1 MSKLRKVEISLLE
14 QKTKITGL
22 FKNIWT
28 PFDTLKNFDVNLLLI
43 IDSFLQ
49 YHEKI
54 WLHFNHWFVAFGMAD
69 NYKHALLDAARHGKV
84 LGVAAIVEHDSFTFE
99 QIDMN
104 RALQIAFV
112 YEHPKTIAYL
122 ISKGAH
128 HHSLITKL
136 QSAWRVSTKACGQ
149 ILEQELQKELPIFI
163 SEIKKLSFNIENDV
177 TRRRK
182 ITLETMLSETLTKG
196 KCRALA
202 FELKTTGVCVYRKYF
217 QDDTMKWENYEEDF
231 DEDIVSVTNNSFVW
245 VLMARL
251 SDVEFSRVLQQIRVA
266 YNRWVEYTVREYVRD
281 LSIHDKTCRF
291 LKQNPDVFRIRQYYS
306 TRNSEYV
313 QHKILSSCPFVETQD
328 TFIVNAFQTVCEKG
342 KRHIL
347 QCVKMNCFY
356 PRKWRFVIHSQYQNC
371 QSLCVCT
378 EDMRL
383 VS

>member
-14 QKTKITGL
+14 QKTKSTGL
-22 FKNIWT
+22 FKNICT
-28 PFDTLKNFDVNLLLI
+28 PFDTLDNFDVNLLFL

-54 WLHFNHWFVAFGMAD
+54 WLHFNHWFVAFGIYD

-84 LGVAAIVEHDSFTFE
+84 LGVAAIVEHDFFTFE

-104 RALQIAFV
+104 RALQTAFV
-112 YEHPKTIAYL
+112 YENPKTIAYL

-136 QSAWRVSTKACGQ
+136 QSAWRVSAKACGQ

-163 SEIKKLSFNIENDV
+163 SEIKTLSFNGENDI
-177 TRRRK
+177 TRTRK
-182 ITLETMLSETLTKG
+182 TILETMLSETLMKG
-196 KCRALA
+196 KCCALA
-202 FELKTTGVCVYRKYF
+202 FELKTTGVCFYKKY
-217 QDDTMKWENYEEDF
+217 DEDF
-231 DEDIVSVTNNSFVW
+231 DEDFVNVTNNSFVW

-251 SDVEFSRVLQQIRVA
+251 SDVEFSRVLQQIRLA
-266 YNRWVEYTVREYVRD
+266 YNRWVECTIREYVRD
-281 LSIHDKTCRF
+281 LSIHDKTFRF
-291 LKQNPDVFRIRQYYS
+291 LKQNPDVFRIRHYSS
-306 TRNSEYV
+306 TRNFEYV

-328 TFIVNAFQTVCEKG
+328 AFIINAFQTVCEKG